1 MKKSI
6 LSILSVVLLSFA
18 LGSCSDDKNP
28 VMPSRKCFAGDFT
41 LTQTKLTDSPEQ
53 HLIFLTFDAKNNSS
67 QNFNIGDGSSKQIQA
82 RIKVTTTDGSV
93 YETNTILT
101 VSELA
106 AGSTASTENT
116 ADYGAGKTY
125 KSYTITLYCE

>member
-6 LSILSVVLLSFA
+6 LSILSVVLLSFT

-28 VMPSRKCFAGDFT
+28 AIPSGKCFANDFT

-53 HLIFLTFDAKNNSS
+53 HLIFLTFDVKNNSS
-67 QNFNIGDGSSKQIQA
+67 QKFNVGDGSSKQVQA
-82 RIKVTTTDGSV
+82 LIKVTTTDGSV

-101 VSELA
+101 LSELA
-106 AGSTASTENT
+106 AGATASTENT

-125 KSYTITLYCE
+125 KSYTITLSCE